1 MCVYVCACVVRVCV
15 RERDRHTHTQKQ
27 RQHGRG
33 EKICHK
39 KRKENFLFRCP
50 EAHAEGKKIAPLI
63 KDFLLWIVSHQISD
77 S

>member
-15 RERDRHTHTQKQ
+15 RERDRQTNRNKDSREEVRKSAKKTKQK
-27 RQHGRG
+27 
-33 EKICHK
+33 KT
-39 KRKENFLFRCP
+39 LFRCP

-63 KDFLLWIVSHQISD
+63 KDFLLWIISHQISD